1 MYNNVVLME
10 NAEWESRDVEER
22 PLLFHLHLFKVS
34 SSEMPS
40 CTREFVPRRWFSEP
54 RGGGYDTRQ
63 VYCVFSAGRDESF
76 SFDTKLGIS
85 NIVLETIREGK
96 FLTNFLR

>member
-1 MYNNVVLME
+1 
-10 NAEWESRDVEER
+10 
-22 PLLFHLHLFKVS
+22 
-34 SSEMPS
+34 MPS
-40 CTREFVPRRWFSEP
+40 CTREFVSRRWFSEP
-54 RGGGYDTRQ
+54 RGAGYDTRQ